1 MRSGLSRSK
10 LASYV
15 VDQLE
20 SGHTDVIRE
29 LAAYLIETKRTREA
43 ELLIREITEQFERR
57 GIVAA
62 EITSA
67 EPIDESLRT
76 QIAELVGA
84 KKLIISETIDA
95 NVLGGIRVTT
105 ASRSLD
111 ATLAHRLNLLRKA
124 NALNR

>member
-1 MRSGLSRSK
+1 MHQGISRTK
-10 LASYV
+10 LAGYV
-15 VDQLE
+15 VSQLE
-20 SGHTDVIRE
+20 SGRSDVMRE

-43 ELLIREITEQFERR
+43 ELLIREVTEQFERR

-62 EITSA
+62 DVTSA
-67 EPIDESLRT
+67 EPIDEALRA

-84 KKLIISETIDA
+84 KRLELSETVDTS
-95 NVLGGIRVTT
+95 VLGGIRVTT
-105 ASRSLD
+105 ASRRLD

>member
-1 MRSGLSRSK
+1 MHQGISRTK
-10 LASYV
+10 LAGYV
-15 VDQLE
+15 VSQLE
-20 SGHTDVIRE
+20 SGRSDVMRE

-43 ELLIREITEQFERR
+43 ELLIREITEQFERH

-62 EITSA
+62 DVTSA
-67 EPIDESLRT
+67 EPIDEALRA

-84 KKLIISETIDA
+84 KRLELSETVDTS
-95 NVLGGIRVTT
+95 VLGGVRVTT
-105 ASRSLD
+105 ASRRLD